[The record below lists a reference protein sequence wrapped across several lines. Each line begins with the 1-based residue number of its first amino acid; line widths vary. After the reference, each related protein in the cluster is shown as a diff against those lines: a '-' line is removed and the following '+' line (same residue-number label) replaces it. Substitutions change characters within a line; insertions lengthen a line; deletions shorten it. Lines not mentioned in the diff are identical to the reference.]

1 MRPPVQT
8 AGLIAESSPRRMSN
22 VRRPSPSGR
31 TCVPFGRASPAPPV
45 LVQFISQVMVARS
58 LYVPSPAEVPDS
70 EGSPMVLSALMRH
83 SPEAGYFTMSLV
95 PGSSLRDTGLAVVVA
110 WMFCRGR

>member
-1 MRPPVQT
+1 M
-8 AGLIAESSPRRMSN
+8 E
-22 VRRPSPSGR
+22 
-31 TCVPFGRASPAPPV
+31 
-45 LVQFISQVMVARS
+45 
-58 LYVPSPAEVPDS
+58 
-70 EGSPMVLSALMRH
+70 LSALMTH